1 MIELKIFK
9 QKKYFVSLIVFAIC
23 LTLQYSLLDVN
34 LLLTFISSFN
44 FTLIYFNIS
53 SMPKEPLKNKISDNK
68 KRVKVATFLAFILLM
83 INSAPLIGM
92 AALESIN
99 IDEKIAIDFL
109 ILSVGYAALVMGM
122 RYFAMFQ
129 IED

>member
-68 KRVKVATFLAFILLM
+68 ERVKVATFLAFILLM